1 MEAIDSKIN
10 ISHLLLLV
18 KILIEVKKAKK
29 SKKVR
34 RSERPKVLIVKSK
47 WMILQR
53 VKLLLLLTDTQD
65 KMKNFLQKGNKKY
78 KQSNQLLL

>member
-1 MEAIDSKIN
+1 
-10 ISHLLLLV
+10 V

-34 RSERPKVLIVKSK
+34 RSERLRVLIVKSK
-47 WMILQR
+47 WMIWQR